1 MIDPLQYYVIGAGGH
16 AKVIVSAIRSLG
28 HHVVAILDD
37 DVQKHGTELSG
48 VPIFP
53 PSVRL
58 LAAPAYPAVVGIG
71 DNRVR
76 QQVVQRFDLDWAT
89 IVHPTAIIDGS
100 VTIGRGSVVMAGAI
114 VQAGATVGEHCI
126 INTAATVDHDC
137 RIDDFAHVASGANLA
152 GHCELGE
159 GVFIG
164 IGACVVPS
172 IRVGEW
178 TTIGAGAAVV
188 GDLPP
193 GVIAT
198 GVPARPR
205 RGRFPA

>member
-1 MIDPLQYYVIGAGGH
+1 MIDPQQYYVIGAGGH

-28 HHVVAILDD
+28 HHVVAILDG

-48 VPIFP
+48 VPVFP
-53 PSVRL
+53 SSDRL
-58 LAAPAYPAVVGIG
+58 LAATMHLAVVGIG

-76 QQVVQRFDLDWAT
+76 QQIVQRFDFDWAT
-89 IVHPTAIIDGS
+89 IVHPSAIIDAS

-137 RIDDFAHVASGANLA
+137 RIGDFAHVAPGANIA
-152 GHCELGE
+152 GHCELGV
-159 GVFIG
+159 GVFVG
-164 IGACVVPS
+164 VGACMVPS
-172 IRVGEW
+172 VRVGDW

-188 GDLPP
+188 EDLPP

-205 RGRFPA
+205 RGR